1 MILGVGIAA
10 NALLGPL
17 VYGVIKL
24 RESANMENQ
33 LLGGELTSLLIAAP
47 MAVVGGILWWRGNA
61 LAPFIA
67 IGPAGFALYN
77 YIQFVL
83 VPDYSRYAGNNERFF
98 PLYLTLVILAW
109 ALIWRAWN
117 ALGRGELAPLGA
129 RLSRTVGAMCVLL
142 GSAFALAWLATIA
155 AQLAGASTAE
165 YAEHP
170 TAFWLVRLMDLGF
183 VHPAR
188 VVGWYRASP
197 HGGRGPGAY
206 AFIGTQTLLACA
218 VAEWR
223 YECGFAAIPP
233 LPRRSSSSRRPAR
246 PHSSFV
252 CTDSADGSARIVA
265 RGGGRRRAA
274 RRKDAASSRRG
285 SIDVR
290 SALTMT
296 ATSMTSCMPA
306 PAAAA
311 DHRTRQRP
319 SPQR

>member
-1 MILGVGIAA
+1 MTRNRLAGAASMVLGAGIAA

-33 LLGGELTSLLIAAP
+33 LLGGELTSLPIAAP
-47 MAVVGGILWWRGNA
+47 MAVAGGILWWRGNA

-83 VPDYSRYAGNNERFF
+83 VPDYSRDAGNNERFF

-183 VHPAR
+183 VIPLGLL
-188 VVGWYRASP
+188 VGIGLLRRTTGAD
-197 HGGRGPGAY
+197 RGAY

-218 VAEWR
+218 VAGMAIRMWVR
-223 YECGFAAIPP
+223 GDPAVTAPLLIISTAGAAAFI
-233 LPRRSSSSRRPAR
+233 LLYVLTAR
-246 PHSSFV
+246 
-252 CTDSADGSARIVA
+252 TAA
-265 RGGGRRRAA
+265 RGVSREAA
-274 RRKDAASSRRG
+274 WS
-285 SIDVR
+285 
-290 SALTMT
+290 
-296 ATSMTSCMPA
+296 
-306 PAAAA
+306 
-311 DHRTRQRP
+311 
-319 SPQR
+319 

>member
-1 MILGVGIAA
+1 MIRNRLAGAASMMLGVGIAA

-17 VYGVIKL
+17 VFGLIKL

-47 MAVVGGILWWRGNA
+47 MAVAGGILWWRGNA

-117 ALGRGELAPLGA
+117 ALGHGELAPLGA

-142 GSAFALAWLATIA
+142 GSSFALAWFATIA
-155 AQLAGASTAE
+155 AQLTGASTTE

-170 TAFWLVRLMDLGF
+170 TGFWLVRLMDLGF
-183 VHPAR
+183 VIPLGLL
-188 VVGWYRASP
+188 VGISLLRRTA
-197 HGGRGPGAY
+197 GADRGAY

-218 VAEWR
+218 VAGMAIRMWVR
-223 YECGFAAIPP
+223 GDPAVTAPLLIISTTGAAAFI
-233 LPRRSSSSRRPAR
+233 LLYVLTAR
-246 PHSSFV
+246 
-252 CTDSADGSARIVA
+252 AAA
-265 RGGGRRRAA
+265 RGVSREAA
-274 RRKDAASSRRG
+274 WS
-285 SIDVR
+285 
-290 SALTMT
+290 
-296 ATSMTSCMPA
+296 
-306 PAAAA
+306 
-311 DHRTRQRP
+311 
-319 SPQR
+319 